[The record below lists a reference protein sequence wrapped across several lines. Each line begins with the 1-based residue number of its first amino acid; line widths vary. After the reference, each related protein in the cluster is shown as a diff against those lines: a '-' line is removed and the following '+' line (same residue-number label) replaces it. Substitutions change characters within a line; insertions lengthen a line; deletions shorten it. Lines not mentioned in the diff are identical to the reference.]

1 MAPHLSIKHNCI
13 SVTTDQRIL
22 KAEGKIHWDLN

>member
-13 SVTTDQRIL
+13 PVKTGQRIL
-22 KAEGKIHWDLN
+22 KAEGKIHWD